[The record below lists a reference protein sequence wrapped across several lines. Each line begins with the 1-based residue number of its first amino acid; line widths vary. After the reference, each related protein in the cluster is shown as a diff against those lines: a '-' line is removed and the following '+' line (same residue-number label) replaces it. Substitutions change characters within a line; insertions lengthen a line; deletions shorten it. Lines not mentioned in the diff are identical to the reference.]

1 MVGTLRLFCTT
12 SHNCLGKMTFFCGE
26 VVLSGGENVVKGAVW
41 ICLLSEFFVYF
52 LISFVIDIVAVTLCL
67 PMPLLFSV
75 NSSYLNMVFSGIT
88 PITIIGEYHS

>member
-41 ICLLSEFFVYF
+41 ICLLSEILYISLYLLL
-52 LISFVIDIVAVTLCL
+52 LILL
-67 PMPLLFSV
+67 LLLFV
-75 NSSYLNMVFSGIT
+75 CLCHCYFQ
-88 PITIIGEYHS
+88 